1 LVHNVGQKITAAS
14 TWFLP
19 SGGRLNSYMATG

>member
-1 LVHNVGQKITAAS
+1 LVLNVVQKITAAL

-19 SGGRLNSYMATG
+19 SGGRLNW

>member
-1 LVHNVGQKITAAS
+1 LVRNVGQKITAAS

-19 SGGRLNSYMATG
+19 SGGRLNW

>member
-1 LVHNVGQKITAAS
+1 LVRNVVQKITAAL

-19 SGGRLNSYMATG
+19 SGGRLNW